1 MQNKLLKNISL
12 DFGRDTLPITIFA
25 KQYDKESRIVNIT
38 PLNCGQSYELESG
51 ITARL
56 QLTKPDGHTVLND
69 AVIKDN
75 IISIELTEQVL
86 LKDGTATAEIGL
98 YKGAALLSSQIFYI
112 NISKSAYNPDAP
124 ASTSEY
130 NALTKALENVSNTVN
145 DAKSAADNAIAAA
158 TSAEAAKNSA
168 DNAATAASSAADSAA
183 EAAAIANN
191 AAETATQAASVANEA
206 AQAAAGADNLN
217 ITAEQ
222 TETGAT
228 ISVTDRTGT
237 TTELHLDTLMSINS
251 WQDVRNAVRLGLGA
265 KLFPVGYEFTTLDS
279 NTGVMLEWAVRAHD
293 HHKPANKHLTHSMTL
308 ELKRLYSNA
317 DGSYVRMEFDAA
329 EAFACAWDEIAPGT
343 YNFTVEGSYYAA
355 DNGKTFQFT
364 LTQAVPVGGQI
375 WLNVAYNKSVTTG
388 TIETYTDAKAIEY
401 IEEAVI
407 TEGNE
412 GTSLGT
418 TDGYDLNHPHR
429 YTRGSNNYAQSAIR
443 QWLNSKESAGN
454 VWQQATYFDV
464 APSWIDELNGFM
476 HGLPEEFLEVVVP
489 AIIPCRTNSVCEI
502 ESLDGTQ
509 FNTDELYELEDNY
522 FILSRGEIYG
532 TYDNDELQDGTLLDY
547 YDGLTNAEIKK
558 FDNSGVARSAWLRT
572 PFPTN
577 AYNERVVS
585 SSTGYIHST
594 NASNTYGVAPA
605 CIIG

>member
-1 MQNKLLKNISL
+1 MQNKLSKNISL

-69 AVIKDN
+69 AVIKNN

-86 LKDGTATAEIGL
+86 LKSGTATAEIGL
-98 YKGAALLSSQIFYI
+98 YKGSALLSSQIFYI
-112 NISKSAYNPDAP
+112 DISKSAYNPDAP

-145 DAKSAADNAIAAA
+145 DAKSAADSAIAAA
-158 TSAEAAKNSA
+158 ASAEAAKNSA
-168 DNAATAASSAADSAA
+168 NNAATAASSAADSAA
-183 EAAAIANN
+183 NAVTTANN
-191 AAETATQAASVANEA
+191 AAETATQAASVANSA

-228 ISVTDRTGT
+228 ISVTDRTGA

-265 KLFPVGYEFTTLDS
+265 KLFPVGYEFTTLDAD
-279 NTGVMLEWAVRAHD
+279 TGTMLEWAVRAHD
-293 HHKPANKHLTHSMTL
+293 HHIPANKHLTHSMTL
-308 ELKRLYSNA
+308 ELKHLYSDVN
-317 DGSYVRMEFDAA
+317 GTYIRMEFDAA
-329 EAFACAWDEIAPGT
+329 EAFAYAWDEIAPGT
-343 YNFTVEGSYYAA
+343 YNFTVEGSPYAA

-364 LTQAVPVGGQI
+364 LTQAVPTDGQI

-388 TIETYTDAKAIEY
+388 TIETYTNAKALDY
-401 IEEAVI
+401 IEEASI

-429 YTRGSNNYAQSAIR
+429 YIRGSNNYAQSAIR
-443 QWLNSKESAGN
+443 QWLNSKEAAGN
-454 VWQQATYFDV
+454 VWQPTTQFDV
-464 APSWIDELNGFM
+464 APSWIDDLNGFM
-476 HGLPEEFLEVVVP
+476 HGLPEEFLAVVVP
-489 AIIPCRTNSVCEI
+489 AVIPCRTNSICEI
-502 ESLDGTQ
+502 ASLDGTE
-509 FNTDELYELEDNY
+509 FNIDELYELEDKF
-522 FILSRGEIYG
+522 FILSQGEIYG
-532 TYDNDELQDGTLLDY
+532 TYASDDLQDGTLLDY
-547 YDGLTNAEIKK
+547 YNGLTNAEKKK
-558 FDNSGVARSAWLRT
+558 FDKTGVARSAWLRT
-572 PFPTN
+572 PLPTY
-577 AYNERVVS
+577 ADIERVVNS
-585 SSTGYIHST
+585 RTGSIYYG
-594 NASNTYGVAPA
+594 NASDTLGVAPA